1 MNSQKVNLSTPNILG
16 GIGGIFLVI
25 GFLSN
30 FLELVGLVLVLVA
43 FYQYSQILNKPS
55 IFQYGL
61 SWGIFFFVTRIS
73 LIFFAGA
80 TITSTFTSIFT
91 SDFTSDFSIYR
102 DISVFL
108 AIVGA
113 LLTYGAAIFA
123 AIKLKK
129 VLIELSIILN
139 RNLCD
144 ITVKFIYWGAIL
156 SIVLI
161 GVIATYIGIIL
172 LTVAFFTAQ
181 KEIQLNNTEEKS

>member
-25 GFLSN
+25 GFLFN
-30 FLELVGLVLVLVA
+30 FLELVGLVLILVA

-80 TITSTFTSIFT
+80 TITSIFT

-102 DISVFL
+102 DSSVFL

-139 RNLCD
+139 HNLCD
-144 ITVKFIYWGAIL
+144 ISGKFIYWGALL
-156 SIVLI
+156 SIILI

-172 LTVAFFTAQ
+172 LTVAFFTAP